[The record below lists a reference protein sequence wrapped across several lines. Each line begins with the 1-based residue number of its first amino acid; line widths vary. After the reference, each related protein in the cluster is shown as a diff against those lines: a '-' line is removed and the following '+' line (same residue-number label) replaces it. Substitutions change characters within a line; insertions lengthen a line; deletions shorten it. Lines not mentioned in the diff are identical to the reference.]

1 MPLAFLLGE
10 KMQVSIYKQFWRY
23 AIPTVAAMLVNGLY
37 QVVDGIFIGRYV
49 GADGL
54 AGINVAWPVIG
65 SILGMGMLVGVG
77 TGALASIKQGE
88 GNQSGART
96 TLATGLLLLLA
107 MAPVVSFVLYMFADS
122 FLLWQGAQGRV
133 LELGSQYLHILIFAC
148 VFSLGSIAVP
158 FLLRNDDSPNLA
170 TLLMV
175 IGAVI
180 NIVLD
185 YLFIAYL
192 DWELEG
198 AAMATAI
205 AQMVVTILGV
215 GYFFS
220 DKAKMRLHLSDL
232 RMQVSEIPQIA
243 AIGISS
249 FFMYAYGSMMV
260 ALHNSLFAEYG
271 SSVLIGA
278 YAILGY
284 IVTVYYLVVE
294 GFANGMQPLVSYN
307 HGARNQD
314 NIRKLLGVAMGSAV
328 FGGLA
333 FVILLNLFPREF
345 VAVFNS
351 SDTNLMDNAVIGIRL
366 HMFAM
371 FLDGFLV
378 VAGAYYQS
386 VNKGS
391 KAMFVTVGNMVIQL
405 PFLFIM
411 PKLMGIPGIWIAY
424 PLSNVAL
431 SLVVAWMLW
440 RDIKRMV
447 LPINQPLNAA
457 S

>member
-1 MPLAFLLGE
+1 
-10 KMQVSIYKQFWRY
+10 MQVSIYKQFWRY

-148 VFSLGSIAVP
+148 VFSLGSIAAP

-411 PKLMGIPGIWIAY
+411 PKLMGVPGIWIAY